1 MRKTN
6 LSLGQ
11 RDAERV
17 VHGYTNLAQHRRDG
31 ARVIVSG
38 KGVRVF
44 DDAGKDY
51 IEAAS
56 GMWCA
61 SLGFGEEALVEAAT
75 AQMRK
80 LPYYHT
86 LASKSV
92 VPSIELAER
101 LAALVPIA
109 NAKIYFAVS
118 GSEANDFLVKFLW
131 MYNNAIG
138 RPEKK
143 KVISRVNGFH
153 GATIAA
159 TSLTGIKKNHLLFDL
174 PLDRFM
180 HVSDMHFYRQGEAG
194 EIEEAFAS
202 RLAKELES
210 MILHEGPD
218 TVMAFMAEPVTG
230 GGGVVLPP
238 RTYYAKVQAVL
249 RKYDVLFLADEV
261 INGFG
266 RTGNFFGCETFDIA
280 PSTMTL
286 AKGLT
291 SAYQPLSA
299 IVLPEEIY
307 RGLETASDRVGS
319 FVHGTTYAGNP
330 VATAVALKVLDLMEE
345 RDIVGH
351 VRRVAPHFKA
361 RLERLLD
368 HPFVGEVRA
377 VGLMGA
383 IEFVADKVKKRA
395 FAPEGSFA
403 AKVRSRAEDFGV
415 ITRGAPVGD
424 VIAFSPPLII
434 AIDEIDEAFD
444 RFTAALDAVTA
455 EA

>member
-1 MRKTN
+1 MRRSN
-6 LSLGQ
+6 LSLGE

-17 VHGYTNLAQHRRDG
+17 IHGYTNLAQHRRDG

-44 DDAGKDY
+44 DDAGKEY

-61 SLGFGEEALVEAAT
+61 SLGFGEEALVEAAA

-92 VPSIELAER
+92 APSIELAER
-101 LAALVPIA
+101 LAALVPIP
-109 NAKIYFAVS
+109 NAKFYFAVS

-131 MYNNAIG
+131 MYNNVLG
-138 RPEKK
+138 RPAKK
-143 KVISRVNGFH
+143 KVIARINGFH

-159 TSLTGIKKNHLLFDL
+159 TSLTGIKKNHKLFDL
-174 PLDRFM
+174 PLDRFL
-180 HVSDMHFYRQGEAG
+180 HVSDMHYYRQGLPG
-194 EIEEAFAS
+194 ESQEAFAT
-202 RLAKELES
+202 RLADELES
-210 MILHEGPD
+210 TILREGPD
-218 TVMAFMAEPVTG
+218 TVMAFIAEPVTG

-238 RTYYAKVQAVL
+238 KTYYEKVQAIL

-266 RTGNFFGCETFDIA
+266 RTGNFFGCDTFSIA
-280 PSTMTL
+280 PAAMTL

-291 SAYQPLSA
+291 SAYQPMSA
-299 IVLPEEIY
+299 IVLSDEIFQ
-307 RGLETASDRVGS
+307 GLERGSDQVGS
-319 FVHGTTYAGNP
+319 LAHGTTQAGNP
-330 VATAVALKVLDLMEE
+330 VGAAVALKVLDLMEE
-345 RDIVGH
+345 RDIIGH
-351 VRRVAPHFKA
+351 VRGVAPHFKA
-361 RLERLLD
+361 HLERFLH
-368 HPFVGEVRA
+368 HPLVGEVRA

-383 IEFVADKVKKRA
+383 IEFVADKATKQG

-403 AKVRSRAEDFGV
+403 AKVRARAEDFGV
-415 ITRGAPVGD
+415 ITRGATVGD

-434 AIDEIDEAFD
+434 TERELDEAFE
-444 RFTAALDAVTA
+444 RFGAALQAVTS
-455 EA
+455 EL

>member
-1 MRKTN
+1 MRQTN

-17 VHGYTNLAQHRRDG
+17 IHGYTNLAQHRRDG
-31 ARVIVSG
+31 ARVIVRG

-61 SLGFGEEALVEAAT
+61 SLGFGEEALVEAAA
-75 AQMRK
+75 AQMRQ

-101 LAALVPIA
+101 LAAIVPVPD
-109 NAKIYFAVS
+109 AKIYFANS

-138 RPEKK
+138 RPAKK
-143 KVISRVNGFH
+143 KVIARINGFH

-174 PLDRFM
+174 PLDRFL
-180 HVSDMHFYRQGEAG
+180 HVSDMHFYRQGEPG
-194 EIEEAFAS
+194 ETEEAFAS
-202 RLAKELES
+202 RLAAELEET
-210 MILHEGPD
+210 IQREGPE
-218 TVMAFMAEPVTG
+218 TVMAFIAEPVTG

-238 RTYYAKVQAVL
+238 RTYYEKVQAVL
-249 RKYDVLFLADEV
+249 KKYDVMFLADEV

-266 RTGNFFGCETFDIA
+266 RTGNFFGCETFGISPA
-280 PSTMTL
+280 TMSL

-291 SAYQPLSA
+291 SAYQPLA
-299 IVLPEEIY
+299 ALVVPPEVY
-307 RGLETASDRVGS
+307 RGMEMASDRVGS
-319 FVHGTTYAGNP
+319 LAHGTTYAGNP
-330 VATAVALKVLDLMEE
+330 VATAVGVKVLDLMAE
-345 RDIVGH
+345 RDIIGH

-361 RLERLLD
+361 RLDRLLA
-368 HPFVGEVRA
+368 HPLVGHVRA

-383 IEFVADKVKKRA
+383 VEFVADKAAKKL

-403 AKVRSRAEDFGV
+403 AKVRARGEDFGV

-434 AIDEIDEAFD
+434 TEAEIDEAFD
-444 RFTAALDAVTA
+444 RFGAALDAVTA
-455 EA
+455 EH